1 VVTSRIAAGAAAL
14 ALLAAVLGA
23 LLVTTPRT
31 VVPSGAQAEIARNF
45 TPAEIAREVGFY
57 RQVRPW
63 SLGGMALSLAVTLLL
78 GLTPLGARLIT
89 AVARPFG
96 GHWTAQAALG
106 VTVLSLIGL
115 AVTLPLSARSEVVL
129 RRYGLSTQNWA
140 GWWADVAKGWAVS
153 AVLSIAAVL
162 ILFGVVR
169 AAPRW
174 WWAWLAAG
182 AAAVTFALSFLYPV
196 LIEPIFNQFSPM
208 PHTALRQELVDMAA
222 RDGVPVKDVLV
233 ADASRRTTAL
243 NAYVSG
249 YGPSRRIVVYDTLLK
264 SAPDAEVKLVVAHE
278 LGHAKFGDVLRST
291 VIGAL
296 GAALAVCLLFLAAS
310 ALGGRLEPRSL
321 ALLLAVG
328 AIAGLLTAPV
338 ASWAS
343 RRTEARADE
352 HALDLT
358 GDPATFVAMQRRL
371 AIQNIADLDPP
382 RILYFFYASH
392 PTTPERIAMARDY
405 AHRHHIE
412 LAESPR

>member
-1 VVTSRIAAGAAAL
+1 
-14 ALLAAVLGA
+14 
-23 LLVTTPRT
+23 
-31 VVPSGAQAEIARNF
+31 
-45 TPAEIAREVGFY
+45 
-57 RQVRPW
+57 
-63 SLGGMALSLAVTLLL
+63 
-78 GLTPLGARLIT
+78 
-89 AVARPFG
+89 
-96 GHWTAQAALG
+96 
-106 VTVLSLIGL
+106 
-115 AVTLPLSARSEVVL
+115 
-129 RRYGLSTQNWA
+129 
-140 GWWADVAKGWAVS
+140 
-153 AVLSIAAVL
+153 
-162 ILFGVVR
+162 
-169 AAPRW
+169 
-174 WWAWLAAG
+174 
-182 AAAVTFALSFLYPV
+182 V
-196 LIEPIFNQFSPM
+196 LIEPIFNHFTAM

-278 LGHAKFGDVLRST
+278 LGHAKYGDVLRST

-296 GAALAVCLLFLAAS
+296 GAALAVCLLFLAAGV
-310 ALGGRLEPRSL
+310 ARTAGVAGGRLEPRAL
-321 ALLLAVG
+321 PLLLAVA
-328 AIAGLLTAPV
+328 AIAGLATAPV

-352 HALDLT
+352 HALELT
-358 GDPATFVAMQRRL
+358 HDPATFVAMQRRL

-382 RILYFFYASH
+382 AILYFFYASH